1 MSLGALRSMSMHLGK
16 GSRRGMKR
24 AMRNTVLSSKH
35 TQELRKGRE
44 AVGQKSKSK
53 VYGQDAGQSKEKL
66 LV

>member
-1 MSLGALRSMSMHLGK
+1 MSSGTLNSMSMHLGK
-16 GSRRGMKR
+16 GCRRGMKR

-35 TQELRKGRE
+35 TQELRSRE